1 MDTELRIFTEIRQT
15 SSLTLMEVEILPI
28 FFGRLQRTA
37 GNAFPEKPKPFV
49 TKN

>member
-15 SSLTLMEVEILPI
+15 SSLTLMEVEILP